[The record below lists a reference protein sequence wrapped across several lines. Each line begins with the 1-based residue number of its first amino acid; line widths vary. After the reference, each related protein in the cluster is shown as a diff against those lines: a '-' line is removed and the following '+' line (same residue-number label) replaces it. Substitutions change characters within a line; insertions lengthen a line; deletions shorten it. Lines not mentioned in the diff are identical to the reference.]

1 MIEFLHG
8 LHSGVRYLVLLAG
21 VIAAVAAAL
30 GWGRKHAV
38 GWERGAMSAFV
49 GLLDAQVLIGIVLLL
64 LWPFQPVLIGHIT
77 MMVLAAVVAHVGSV
91 RARRRPTGQPAS
103 GVRLVTIGIVLVL
116 IVGGILA
123 MQRPII

>member
-8 LHSGVRYLVLLAG
+8 LHSGIRYLVLLAG
-21 VIAAVAAAL
+21 VIAISAAAL
-30 GWGRKHAV
+30 GWGRERAV
-38 GWERGAMSAFV
+38 SRERTAMAAFV

-64 LWPFQPVLIGHIT
+64 MWPFQPILIGHIT

-91 RARRRPTGQPAS
+91 IARRRSPERQAS
-103 GVRLVTIGIVLVL
+103 GTRLAAIAIALVL

-123 MQRPII
+123 IQRPVI